1 MENMVQPS
9 DDFWAKAVE
18 NSPEGLAIA
27 LIAIVAILF
36 VVVKWGLPWYKDM
49 RANDRE
55 LEKYK
60 IDQENAREKRYLD
73 VMERNIA
80 AQERQTAAQEHSN
93 SVSEGLVTQTAT
105 LIALL
110 QDSKEHSAEMGS
122 AVHQTHELTVD
133 THGLVEGMSTKLNEV
148 HRIVTSK

>member
-1 MENMVQPS
+1 MQPS

-36 VVVKWGLPWYKDM
+36 VIVKWGLPWYKDM
-49 RANDRE
+49 RTSDRE

-60 IDQENAREKRYLD
+60 IDKESAREAQYIAA
-73 VMERNIA
+73 MERSVA

-93 SVSEGLVTQTAT
+93 NVNENLVTQTAT

-110 QDSKEHSAEMGS
+110 QDSKEHSAAMGDT
-122 AVHQTHELTVD
+122 VRDTHEVAVD
-133 THGLVEGMSTKLNEV
+133 THGIVEDMSGKLDEV
-148 HRIVTSK
+148 HRIMTSR

>member
-1 MENMVQPS
+1 MQPS

-60 IDQENAREKRYLD
+60 IDQENARDKRYLA

-122 AVHQTHELTVD
+122 EVHETHGLSVD
-133 THGLVEGMSTKLNEV
+133 THDIVEDMSGKLDEV
-148 HRIVTSK
+148 HRIMTSK

>member
-1 MENMVQPS
+1 MQPS

-60 IDQENAREKRYLD
+60 IDQETAREQRYIS

-93 SVSEGLVTQTAT
+93 TVNENIVTQTAT

-110 QDSKEHSAEMGS
+110 QDSKEHSAAMGNM
-122 AVHQTHELTVD
+122 VHDTHSLTVD
-133 THGLVEGMSTKLNEV
+133 THEIVEDMSVKLNAV
-148 HRIVTSK
+148 HQIIAKN